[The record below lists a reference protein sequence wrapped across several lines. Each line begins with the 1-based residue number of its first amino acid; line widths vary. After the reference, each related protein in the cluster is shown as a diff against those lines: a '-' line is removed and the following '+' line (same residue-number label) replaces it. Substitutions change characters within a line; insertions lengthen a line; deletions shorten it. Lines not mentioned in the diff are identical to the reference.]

1 MLTGQQRAIANGIK
15 LVRPLKMNG
24 GMSSAM
30 KQLREKGMGINLI
43 AQELKIGV
51 GSVRSVI

>member
-1 MLTGQQRAIANGIK
+1 MLPGQQRAVANGDK
-15 LVRPLKMNG
+15 LGRPLKMHG

-51 GSVRSVI
+51 RSVRSVI